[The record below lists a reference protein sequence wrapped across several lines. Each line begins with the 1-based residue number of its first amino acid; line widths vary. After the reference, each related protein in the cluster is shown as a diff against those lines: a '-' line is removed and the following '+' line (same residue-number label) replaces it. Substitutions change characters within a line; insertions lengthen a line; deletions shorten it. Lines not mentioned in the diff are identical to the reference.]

1 MKNLNR
7 DTVIEELELRLN
19 CSKEAYLSDSD
30 FGLCNGDCTSCKYCP
45 QESYSDVLRSALYF
59 LKKEEK

>member
-1 MKNLNR
+1 MKNLNK

-19 CSKEAYLSDSD
+19 CSKTA
-30 FGLCNGDCTSCKYCP
+30 CNADCAECEYCP
-45 QESYSDVLRSALYF
+45 REDYIDVLRSALYF